1 MVNITKIRSLA
12 KEKGL
17 KIGKICEKLGVNHTY
32 LSNVEH
38 GKNTMSEERVFD
50 VAEILGTSFEYLM
63 DMTDDP
69 DPKFLMNLSLT
80 TQEKLLAEV
89 ADRMN
94 TMSEEHAETIKKLL
108 DLPAD
113 KLDKVLEAVKMM
125 IE

>member
-1 MVNITKIRSLA
+1 MVNISKIRTIA

-17 KIGKICEKLGVNHTY
+17 KIGKICESLGVNHTY

-38 GKNTMSEERVFD
+38 GKNTMSEERVFKI
-50 VAEILGTSFEYLM
+50 AEILGTSFEYLM

-69 DPKFLMNLSLT
+69 NPNFIQNLAMT
-80 TQEKLLAEV
+80 TQEKLLSEV
-89 ADRMN
+89 TLRMN
-94 TMSEEHAETIKKLL
+94 TLTERQAETIKKLL

-125 IE
+125 IG

>member
-1 MVNITKIRSLA
+1 MVNVTKIRTLA
-12 KEKGL
+12 KEKGV
-17 KIGKICEKLGVNHTY
+17 KVGYICNSLGMGDTY
-32 LSNVEH
+32 LADVAR
-38 GKNTMSEERVFD
+38 GKNTMSEERVFKI
-50 VAEILGTSFEYLM
+50 AEILGTSFEYLM

-69 DPKFLMNLSLT
+69 DPKFLLNLTLSA
-80 TQEKLLAEV
+80 QEKLLVEIT
-89 ADRMN
+89 DRMN

>member
-1 MVNITKIRSLA
+1 MVNITKI
-12 KEKGL
+12 KELCKQKGIKQGYL
-17 KIGKICEKLGVNHTY
+17 CDQLGVAKVY
-32 LSNVEH
+32 LNDVAN
-38 GKNTMSEERVFD
+38 GKNTMSEERVFKI
-50 VAEILGTSFEYLM
+50 AEILSTSFEYLM

-69 DPKFLMNLSLT
+69 DPKFLLKLTLT

-89 ADRMN
+89 ADKMN
-94 TMSEEHAETIKKLL
+94 TMSEEQAETIKKLL

>member
-1 MVNITKIRSLA
+1 MVNITKI
-12 KEKGL
+12 KELCKQKGIKQGYL
-17 KIGKICEKLGVNHTY
+17 CDQLGVAKVY
-32 LSNVEH
+32 LNDVAN
-38 GKNTMSEERVFD
+38 GKNTMSEERVFKI
-50 VAEILGTSFEYLM
+50 AEILGTSFEYLM

-69 DPKFLMNLSLT
+69 DPKFLLKLTLT

-89 ADRMN
+89 ADKMN
-94 TMSEEHAETIKKLL
+94 TMSEKQAETIKKLL

>member
-1 MVNITKIRSLA
+1 MVNITKI
-12 KEKGL
+12 KELCKQKGIKQGYL
-17 KIGKICEKLGVNHTY
+17 CDQLGVAKVY
-32 LSNVEH
+32 LNDVAN
-38 GKNTMSEERVFD
+38 GKNTMSEERVFKI
-50 VAEILGTSFEYLM
+50 AEILGTSFEYLM

-69 DPKFLMNLSLT
+69 DPKFLLKLTLT

-94 TMSEEHAETIKKLL
+94 TMSEKQAETIKKLL